1 MNKFVKISLILV
13 SLIVIIAIIVYLK
26 LFVIG
31 SKDYQNI
38 LVNKVTVSE
47 KSVVID
53 MVYTDSSVSYKDYSY
68 TLVGTELYV
77 TVNSVLSNRKN
88 NTGEFKVDIPV
99 NGLDVN
105 NIYLSDNKSAKV
117 IYSK

>member
-1 MNKFVKISLILV
+1 MNKFVKV
-13 SLIVIIAIIVYLK
+13 SLIFVSIIVVIAVIVYLK

-38 LVNKVTVSE
+38 LVNKVTISE
-47 KSVVID
+47 NSVVID

-77 TVNSVLSNRKN
+77 TINGVLSNKKN

-105 NIYLSDNKSAKV
+105 NIYLSDNKSTKV